1 MASQPATL
9 KLKSMQIQF
18 SQINVPPGHQVILRG
33 IDWQHFESLLEESGE
48 HRATRYAYHV
58 GNLEIMSPLA
68 AHEDYKSIIRNI
80 IEILLEELNLEF
92 RALGST
98 TLKNDLVAQAVEP
111 DECFYIQYE
120 NQIRGKERLDLNTD
134 PPPDLAVEID
144 LTSRTPFSNYS
155 GLGIVE
161 LWRFDGQSLEIML
174 LEEGNYL
181 ASNISRLFPQFDL
194 NSQVPYV
201 VLQSKLEG
209 RNKTLRAF
217 RQQVRNLIKANE
229 SIAKT

>member
-1 MASQPATL
+1 
-9 KLKSMQIQF
+9 MQLQF
-18 SQINVPPGHQVILRG
+18 SQINVPPGHQVILRD
-33 IDWQHFESLLEESGE
+33 IDWQHFESLLEEAGE
-48 HRATRYAYHV
+48 HRATRYAYYI

-98 TLKNDLVAQAVEP
+98 TLKNDRVLQAVEP

-120 NQIRGKERLDLNTD
+120 SEIRGKKRLDLNTD

-155 GLGIVE
+155 GLGIAE
-161 LWRFDGQSLEIML
+161 LWRFDGQTLEIML
-174 LEEGNYL
+174 LEQGVYHH
-181 ASNISRLFPQFDL
+181 SNISRLFPQFDL
-194 NSQVPYV
+194 KYLVPSIV
-201 VLQSKLEG
+201 HQSMLDG
-209 RNKTLRAF
+209 RNKTMKAF
-217 RQQVRNLIKANE
+217 RQYVENFIIANE
-229 SIAKT
+229 INIKQ